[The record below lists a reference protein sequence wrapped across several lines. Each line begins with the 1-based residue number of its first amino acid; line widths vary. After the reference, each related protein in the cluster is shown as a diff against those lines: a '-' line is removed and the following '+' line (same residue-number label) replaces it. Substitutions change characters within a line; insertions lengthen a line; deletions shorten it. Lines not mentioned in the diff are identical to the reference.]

1 MAELINKILEFKN
14 EINTFY
20 LSSVTYVPNNS
31 GDLRNM
37 FDSIDKNSKPIDAL
51 DNLYKVLDIL
61 FLMISEKQD
70 SASIIANTHIVKN
83 AKLGEFYKKLDLFAH
98 EYYKY
103 AKSNVTLQSEKEV
116 EFRLR
121 ARPEELYE
129 ILGIRKDLFES
140 VDPTYMMPTEN
151 YTQELPRGAKIV
163 VFSVKNTQNL
173 LVNIKN
179 IVDSRYAK
187 YKFPNVTNKSG
198 VNAETIE
205 RYSIIKTYPVVE
217 KIEEE
222 IIGKNDKVYQKIAD
236 NLYRELVHY
245 PNYDYV
251 RNIDYM
257 PINNFL
263 VNFENKRIMLM
274 KQADVSEGQE
284 VAIDNSLPGEIK
296 QKFLNEKK
304 RLDDAI
310 FAAAY
315 KPEMT
320 DEEVL
325 KLGMAAQNIQ
335 DNVPKNTKIVEAKFD
350 SFINTYTLKKV
361 F

>member
-20 LSSVTYVPNNS
+20 LSSITYVPGNS
-31 GDLRNM
+31 DELRNM
-37 FDSIDKNSKPIDAL
+37 FDSLDQNTDPVDAL
-51 DNLYKVLDIL
+51 NKLYHILDVL

-70 SASIIANTHIVKN
+70 SAGIIANTHIVKN
-83 AKLGEFYKKLDLFAH
+83 VKLGEFYKKLDLFSH
-98 EYYKY
+98 EHYVY
-103 AKSNVTLQSEKEV
+103 AKSNITAQSQKES
-116 EFRLR
+116 EFRLKTK
-121 ARPEELYE
+121 PSELYE

-140 VDPTYMMPTEN
+140 VDPTHMMPTEN
-151 YTQELPRGAKIV
+151 YTQEPPKNAKIV
-163 VFSVKNTQNL
+163 VFLVKNTQNL

-179 IVDSRYAK
+179 IVDSKYAK

-198 VNAETIE
+198 VNSETIE
-205 RYSIIKTYPVVE
+205 RYSIIKTYDQPGQ
-217 KIEEE
+217 IEEE
-222 IIGKNDKVYQKIAD
+222 IIGKNDKVYQKITD

-245 PNYDYV
+245 PSYDYV

-304 RLDDAI
+304 RLDDAV

-335 DNVPKNTKIVEAKFD
+335 DNVPKNIKIVEAKFD